1 MELRDLLVA
10 LWPLIVLQLVIVI
23 WALAD
28 LLRRKSVKVLPKTGW
43 VVIILAISLFGPI
56 AYFVFGR
63 GEE

>member
-28 LLRRKSVKVLPKTGW
+28 LMRRKSVKVLPKIGW